1 MIFFSDNHGSL
12 IPQIFRCSL
21 MLGNCDTASIEK
33 SQALIPHL
41 MNTLNNSG
49 TDPPEL
55 TLRALKFCLQR
66 ANCDASCDVIKDLQ
80 QVLVATEGLNVTSSH
95 QVVILVLAYY
105 YACQLAGKDYKDVL
119 NMSEASPIL
128 ANIFDSITED
138 KIELYLQRLLT
149 LNGWNQET
157 NVKVSCLCS
166 F

>member
-1 MIFFSDNHGSL
+1 MG
-12 IPQIFRCSL
+12 
-21 MLGNCDTASIEK
+21 
-33 SQALIPHL
+33 LIPHL

-95 QVVILVLAYY
+95 QIVILVLAYY
-105 YACQLAGKDYKDVL
+105 YACQLARKDYKDVL

-157 NVKVSCLCS
+157 DMKESDVKSTFVEICQEVSDFLALPVDVKLES
-166 F
+166 VTDFKAY